1 MSMGK
6 LNEYSA
12 IEAVAVRRP
21 EQAFIHDL
29 KIDGEWEELRFHSKP
44 ELDEAII
51 EHQKFVDILRDNGA
65 AVISL
70 PKNPNIT
77 LDSLYARDAIVLSPK
92 GLILCNMG
100 RHSRCGEPKVNAEA
114 LIAAGFIVH
123 GTIDGPGTVEG
134 GDFIWLDNKTAA
146 VGLGTRTNKEGI
158 RQLKV
163 LLGDDVELHVV
174 PLPDPEVMGWHVEDV
189 FHLMSMISP
198 IDKDLA
204 VIYRPLM
211 PEPFILWLEDKGMK
225 FVELP
230 EADYLNM
237 GCNILAI
244 APRVALLLEGLPT
257 TKALLEKAGAKVITY
272 KGEEISRKGEG
283 GPTCLTRP
291 LIRG

>member
-1 MSMGK
+1 MTMDK
-6 LNEYSA
+6 FNEYSQ
-12 IEAVAVRRP
+12 IGAVAVRRP

-44 ELDEAII
+44 DLEEAIR
-51 EHQKFVDILRDNGA
+51 EHQSFVDMLRDNGA
-65 AVISL
+65 AVINL
-70 PKNPNIT
+70 PKNPHIT
-77 LDSLYARDAIVLSPK
+77 LDSLYARDATLVSPK

-100 RHSRCGEPKVNAEA
+100 RFSRCGEPKVNSEA
-114 LIAAGFIVH
+114 LLATGFVVA

-134 GDFIWLDNKTAA
+134 GDFIWLDNNTAA
-146 VGLGTRTNKEGI
+146 VGMGTRTNKEGI
-158 RQLKV
+158 RQLKL

-174 PLPDPEVMGWHVEDV
+174 PLPDPEEMGWHPEDV

-211 PEPFILWLEDKGMK
+211 PKPFIGWLENRGMA
-225 FVELP
+225 FIELP

-237 GCNILAI
+237 ACNILAI
-244 APRVALLLEGLPT
+244 APRKVVMLEGLPT
-257 TKALLEKAGAKVITY
+257 TKALLEKAGVTVITY

-291 LIRG
+291 LVRI